1 MSSCLVSVRGYWGAF
16 ATTFL
21 IRLAYLTLVLTLC
34 ATASTVMAHEKEG
47 FVVLPNQAPRF
58 SGPAWGRGGH
68 HRDSRHTRANGRL
81 VWGVAVHE
89 RPGGWPTP
97 AHPPHGG

>member
-1 MSSCLVSVRGYWGAF
+1 MSSCLVSVRGYWGAC

-34 ATASTVMAHEKEG
+34 STASTATAHEKEG

-58 SGPAWGRGGH
+58 SGPAGSEE
-68 HRDSRHTRANGRL
+68 DIRL
-81 VWGVAVHE
+81 FAIIE
-89 RPGGWPTP
+89 AKP
-97 AHPPHGG
+97 